1 MSRDDDR
8 IHPAARGRRAGVHAE
23 RSLFTGLAALSLA
36 SATAHADPPP
46 SLMLWAWERPEDLRA
61 IPDGVGVA
69 YLRATVSVSDRGV
82 RVAPRRQPLRV
93 REGAFVMPVVRVEVE
108 RGHGTLTP
116 TDRARVVAELV
127 RAAGGRAVQIDLD
140 APRSLRSSYGLLL
153 REARAALG
161 PTVWLSMT
169 ALASWCEGDRW
180 LESERPPVNEV
191 VPMVFDM
198 GTDSR
203 AVLDALR
210 SRGMFRSGV
219 CRGSVGWAEGQTTVP
234 LRGARRRYVYNRR
247 SWTPDAVARWA
258 RW

>member
-1 MSRDDDR
+1 MRTV
-8 IHPAARGRRAGVHAE
+8 GRWGWSVL
-23 RSLFTGLAALSLA
+23 SGLALLLATSTAL
-36 SATAHADPPP
+36 ADPPP
-46 SLMLWAWERPEDLRA
+46 ALMLWAWERPEDLRA

-69 YLRATVSVSDRGV
+69 FLRATVDVSDRGV

-108 RGHGTLTP
+108 RGHAELTP
-116 TDRARVVAELV
+116 TERARVVQTLV
-127 RAAGGRAVQIDLD
+127 SAAGGRAVQIDLD
-140 APRSLRSSYGLLL
+140 APRSLRASYGALL

-161 PTVWLSMT
+161 PRVWFSMT

-180 LESERPPVNEV
+180 LEAERPPVDEV

-210 SRGMFRSGV
+210 SRGAFNAGL
-219 CRGSVGWAEGQTTVP
+219 CRGSVGWGEGQPTVP
-234 LRGARRRYVYNRR
+234 LRGVRRRYVYNRR
-247 SWTPDAVARWA
+247 SWTPDAIARWA